1 MNDNNLEA
9 VKAEVLSGYDC
20 GDRSRRIWF
29 VNMHYSDGS
38 QCIVD
43 EKSSHSAALASAAED
58 GDPVEDNSA
67 FR

>member
-9 VKAEVLSGYDC
+9 VKAEVLSGWERN
-20 GDRSRRIWF
+20 DRSKPLWF
-29 VNMHYSDGS
+29 VNMRYSDGS

-43 EKSSHSAALASAAED
+43 EKRSHAEALASAAED